1 MISIRIIKLCGDSIY
16 KLLETTIFK
25 SCLNQGIFSAESKKV
40 TVVPVFKKGDHQCVK
55 NHRRASLLSVFSK
68 IFDRRIYNPMF
79 KHFLD
84 NNLISSN

>member
-16 KLLETTIFK
+16 KLQEMIFK
-25 SCLNQGIFSAESKKV
+25 SCLNQGIFPAESKKV
-40 TVVPVFKKGDHQCVK
+40 NVVPVFKKGDHQCVK
-55 NHRRASLLSVFSK
+55 NHRRASLLSVSSK
-68 IFDRRIYNPMF
+68 IFDRLIYNPMF